1 MQPDPTCI
9 WTMPSVATPWPDF
22 DRRHNVGVGDVGLG
36 GLAAELHI
44 AEAGAWVV
52 LLDAGRRSDR
62 PASRGGKVLPDF
74 WLAYGAIDAALT
86 HREANR

>member
-9 WTMPSVATPWPDF
+9 WTMPSVATPRPDV
-22 DRRHNVGVGDVGLG
+22 DRRHDVGVVGAGLG
-36 GLAAELHI
+36 GLAAGLHT

>member
-1 MQPDPTCI
+1 
-9 WTMPSVATPWPDF
+9 
-22 DRRHNVGVGDVGLG
+22 
-36 GLAAELHI
+36 LAAALHA

-62 PASRGGKVLPDF
+62 AASRGGKVLSDF